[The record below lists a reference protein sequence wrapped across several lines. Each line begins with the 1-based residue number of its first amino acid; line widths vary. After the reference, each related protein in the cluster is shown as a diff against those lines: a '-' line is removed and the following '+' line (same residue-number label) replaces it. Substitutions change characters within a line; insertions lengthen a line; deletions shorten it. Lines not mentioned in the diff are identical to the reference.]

1 MSTND
6 KLSNQDE
13 KSGLTFRI
21 DRSCFVSPVQC
32 YLHHWLTLSGRVS
45 RLRVSLS
52 GRPAPSAPPASALRL
67 FIKTESY
74 YALRVTAIDRRLG
87 LGGGKGGVQC
97 GGDFFFLSLSSTH
110 VCVLRE
116 FTCGGGGATLEE
128 SVPHPRMHVGLPWV
142 NPPTVCVCT
151 CVLAVCVTK
160 SPVAESSLNKGSF

>member
-6 KLSNQDE
+6 KFSKQDE
-13 KSGLTFRI
+13 KSGLTIRI
-21 DRSCFVSPVQC
+21 DRSCFVNPIQC

-87 LGGGKGGVQC
+87 LCGGKGGGGVQC
-97 GGDFFFLSLSSTH
+97 GGDFFFSLSLLHTC
-110 VCVLRE
+110 VCVER
-116 FTCGGGGATLEE
+116 
-128 SVPHPRMHVGLPWV
+128 VHVWGWRGDSRGV
-142 NPPTVCVCT
+142 CPPSKNARWAA
-151 CVLAVCVTK
+151 L
-160 SPVAESSLNKGSF
+160 G